1 VSRCMCDAHGIATV
15 ELTGSIEDL
24 THMLPDSADRLA
36 DALRLAAEWL
46 EASRYQPRSTGF
58 SLDARS

>member
-1 VSRCMCDAHGIATV
+1 MCDAHGIATV

-36 DALRLAAEWL
+36 DALRLAARMARGEQIPT
-46 EASRYQPRSTGF
+46 A
-58 SLDARS
+58 LDGLLARRKKL